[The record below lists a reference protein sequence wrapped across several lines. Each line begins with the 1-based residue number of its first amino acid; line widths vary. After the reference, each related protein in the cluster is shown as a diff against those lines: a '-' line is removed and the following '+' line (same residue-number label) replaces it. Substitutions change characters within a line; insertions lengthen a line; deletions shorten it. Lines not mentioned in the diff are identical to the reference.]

1 VAKLLNSDGLGKF
14 YGSTVCGTPLYMAPE
29 VLRGLLV
36 YRNQVIP
43 TKAHYEPSADIWSL
57 GCIMGF
63 VCLRAQSHLFE
74 GAQSFKEVNDW
85 KGLALDKQAVKA
97 KLLRTYSKDLVD
109 LIEKMLNSNR
119 KVRPTAR
126 ELEEETDQNGRQ
138 EEP

>member
-1 VAKLLNSDGLGKF
+1 
-14 YGSTVCGTPLYMAPE
+14 MA
-29 VLRGLLV
+29 
-36 YRNQVIP
+36 
-43 TKAHYEPSADIWSL
+43 
-57 GCIMGF
+57 F

-97 KLLRTYSKDLVD
+97 KLLRAYSKDLVD